1 MIKKGGMGMRAIF
14 RRANSVDAKPLRQ
27 LFRKAHRQNAIL
39 GYVFPAYRM
48 STEKI
53 RRLIR
58 RDDYYLLKNT
68 RRIIATVALKKRI
81 RYIEIGSLAV
91 RPGYRKQGYG
101 SKLLRFA
108 EYKLIKRGRTQ
119 AVLFTPK
126 GHPYLMEYY
135 RKRGYRKTNIR
146 TWNGVQ
152 WIQLQK
158 KL

>member
-1 MIKKGGMGMRAIF
+1 MRTVF
-14 RRANSVDAKPLRQ
+14 RRARSIDARPLRQ

-39 GYVFPAYRM
+39 GYIFPTYRM
-48 STEKI
+48 STNKV
-53 RRLIR
+53 RRMIR
-58 RDDYYLLKNT
+58 RDDYYLLKNM
-68 RRIIATVALKKRI
+68 RGIIGSVALKKRI

-91 RPGYRKQGYG
+91 RPGFRKQGFG
-101 SKLLRFA
+101 SKLLQFA

-135 RKRGYRKTNIR
+135 HKRGYRKTNIR

-152 WIQLQK
+152 WIQLKK

>member
-1 MIKKGGMGMRAIF
+1 MRTIF
-14 RRANSVDAKPLRQ
+14 RRANSVDARPLRQ

-48 STEKI
+48 STKKI

-68 RRIIATVALKKRI
+68 RRIIGSVALKKRI

-91 RPGYRKQGYG
+91 RPGYRMQGYG
-101 SKLLRFA
+101 SKLLRYA
-108 EYKLIKRGRTQ
+108 EYKLIQHGTQ

-126 GHPYLMEYY
+126 GHHYLMEYY
-135 RKRGYRKTNIR
+135 HKRGYRKTNIR
-146 TWNGVQ
+146 TWNGVK
-152 WIQLQK
+152 WIQLKK